1 MVCNGVL
8 PIDNMKDYLSPV
20 DVLAMRIPKVK
31 KKKKKLKKNII
42 FLIIIDYFWKII
54 WYKFKRWNQVRKLK
68 YIIGF

>member
-20 DVLAMRIPKVK
+20 DVLAMRIPKVTN
-31 KKKKKLKKNII
+31 KKKLKKYTI

-54 WYKFKRWNQVRKLK
+54 LYKFKRWNQVRKLK
-68 YIIGF
+68 YIISF

>member
-31 KKKKKLKKNII
+31 KKKKNWKKYNI
-42 FLIIIDYFWKII
+42 F
-54 WYKFKRWNQVRKLK
+54 NNN
-68 YIIGF
+68 

>member
-31 KKKKKLKKNII
+31 KKKKIKKNII
-42 FLIIIDYFWKII
+42 FLIIIRLF
-54 WYKFKRWNQVRKLK
+54 LK
-68 YIIGF
+68 NYMV

>member
-1 MVCNGVL
+1 
-8 PIDNMKDYLSPV
+8 
-20 DVLAMRIPKVK
+20 MRIPKVK